1 MSESELDSIYRMY
14 LAQDYSEEELKD
26 EAVIKELDENVNQ
39 VVAMYNSPIPWVRIH
54 NLPDHVYFNH
64 AQHVN
69 VGNVECQSCH
79 GPIQE
84 MEVVYQWAPLSMGW
98 CINCHRNSEI
108 DQTNPYYEE
117 HFENLS
123 EEATVEDIGGTQC
136 QKCHY

>member
-1 MSESELDSIYRMY
+1 M
-14 LAQDYSEEELKD
+14 
-26 EAVIKELDENVNQ
+26 EASVQKELDENVAA

-84 MEVVYQWAPLSMGW
+84 MEVVYQWSPLSMGW
-98 CINCHRNSEI
+98 CINCHRNSEV
-108 DQTNPYYEE
+108 DQNNAYYEE
-117 HFENLS
+117 HYHNLS
-123 EEATVEDIGGTQC
+123 DEATVEDIESTEC